1 MCDSSCQRVGAQ
13 QGRKSKAPAWRL
25 KVGGGVGAGILSW
38 PTSSSVFVFF
48 CFQHSQ
54 VQPFLPRRLPVS

>member
-38 PTSSSVFVFF
+38 PTSSCVFVFFCFFCFF

-54 VQPFLPRRLPVS
+54 AALLP